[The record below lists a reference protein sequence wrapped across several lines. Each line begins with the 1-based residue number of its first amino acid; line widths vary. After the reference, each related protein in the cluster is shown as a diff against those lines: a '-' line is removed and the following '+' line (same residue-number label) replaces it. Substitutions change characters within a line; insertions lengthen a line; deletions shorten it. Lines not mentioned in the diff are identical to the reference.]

1 MRTRLTVL
9 RLHLPLPALPVS
21 VVTEGEDRPEAGEH
35 HGVPA
40 AKADHHDGVAS
51 RSGAR
56 DGGGDPPVSV
66 VSVPEL
72 AELVVAP
79 APGLAGLV
87 HHHHVGRVLPAPD
100 VTDPD
105 ILQGSNTHR
114 LVNVVL

>member
-1 MRTRLTVL
+1 MRARLTVL
-9 RLHLPLPALPVS
+9 RLHLALSALPVR

-40 AKADHHDGVAS
+40 AQADHHDGVAAW
-51 RSGAR
+51 SGTG
-56 DGGGDPPVSV
+56 DGSWDPPTPGVSV
-66 VSVPEL
+66 TQLTEV
-72 AELVVAP
+72 VVAP

-105 ILQGSNTHR
+105 ILQGSNTFEY
-114 LVNVVL
+114 